1 MKLPMSLNN
10 PSEKESPAT
19 NMGDKSPI
27 RRKVNKLKRDPVQF
41 VADSKAFISTQQAVL
56 LTRAKLGSFAI
67 VLVASLIVIIYYT
80 LLASP
85 RYVSEAQFIMKQ
97 SGNSSLALTGLAAF
111 AATSPTT
118 KDALIVKEYMQSRVM
133 ALALDKAIN
142 LKAHYQ
148 QNTWDWFSRL
158 KTNASTEE
166 YVAYYQQH
174 ITVKYDDMS
183 EILSIE
189 VQSYQAD
196 YALNMAQ
203 HLLKI
208 SETFINN
215 LGDKMI
221 QQQLQYAQKEVDRA
235 HQLLTQ
241 QKNKVLDFQ
250 NSFELYNPKQ
260 QGAALVMAINQLG
273 SEIINQETQLKSLLA
288 YMKKDS
294 ADVKAKQITLNALN
308 AQLKQEKQRL
318 TNTDQ
323 QALNKLNME
332 FQEVNLTAD
341 LSTDL
346 YQAALAAMEQAR
358 TEAYRSLKHVLIIA
372 EPSLAQENKYPRR
385 LYSIFTWF
393 ISLLLIY
400 AIGKLIIS
408 IIKEHQE

>member
-1 MKLPMSLNN
+1 MLPNN
-10 PSEKESPAT
+10 PSAEKSPAT
-19 NMGDKSPI
+19 KVSQRSSLN
-27 RRKVNKLKRDPVQF
+27 RKVDKLKRDPVQF
-41 VADSKAFISTQQAVL
+41 VSDSKAFISTQQAVL
-56 LTRAKLGSFAI
+56 LTRAKLGSFAL

-85 RYVSEAQFIMKQ
+85 RYVSEAQFIIKQ
-97 SGNSSLALTGLAAF
+97 SGSSSLALTGLAAF
-111 AATSPTT
+111 AATSPAT

-142 LKAHYQ
+142 LKTHYQ

-158 KTNASTEE
+158 NANASTEE

-174 ITVKYDDMS
+174 ITVKYDDLS
-183 EILSIE
+183 EILAIE
-189 VQSYQAD
+189 VQSYRAD

-203 HLLKI
+203 QLVKI
-208 SETFINN
+208 SETFINR
-215 LGDKMI
+215 LGDKMV

-250 NSFELYNPKQ
+250 NKFELYNPKQ
-260 QGAALVMAINQLG
+260 QGVALVEAINQLG

-294 ADVKAKQITLNALN
+294 ADVKAQQITLNALN
-308 AQLKQEKQRL
+308 AQLNQEKQRL

-332 FQEVNLTAD
+332 FQEVNLTAN
-341 LSTDL
+341 LATDL

-358 TEAYRSLKHVLIIA
+358 TEAYRNLKHVLIIA

-393 ISLLLIY
+393 ITLILIY

>member
-1 MKLPMSLNN
+1 M
-10 PSEKESPAT
+10 SEKSAL
-19 NMGDKSPI
+19 N
-27 RRKVNKLKRDPVQF
+27 RKVNKLKRDPVQF
-41 VADSKAFISTQQAVL
+41 IADSKAFISTQQAML

-67 VLVASLIVIIYYT
+67 VLAASLIVIMYYT
-80 LLASP
+80 VLASP
-85 RYVSEAQFIMKQ
+85 RYVSEAQFIIKQ
-97 SGNSSLALTGLAAF
+97 SGNSSLALTGFAAF
-111 AATSPTT
+111 AATSPAT

-133 ALALDKAIN
+133 ALALDKSIN

-148 QNTWDWFSRL
+148 HNTWDWFSRL
-158 KTNASTEE
+158 KADASTEE

-174 ITVKYDDMS
+174 VTVKYDDMS

-189 VQSYQAD
+189 VQSYEAD
-196 YALNMAQ
+196 YALNLAQ
-203 HLLKI
+203 QLLKI
-208 SETFINN
+208 SETFINK
-215 LGDKMI
+215 LGDKMV

-250 NSFELYNPKQ
+250 NKFKLYNPEQ
-260 QGAALVMAINQLG
+260 QGAALVEAINQLG

-294 ADVKAKQITLNALN
+294 ADVKAKKITLNALN

-318 TNTDQ
+318 TGTDQ

-332 FQEVNLTAD
+332 FQEITLTTGLA
-341 LSTDL
+341 TDL

-358 TEAYRSLKHVLIIA
+358 TEAYRNLKHVLIIA
-372 EPSLAQENKYPRR
+372 EPSLAQENKYPQR

-393 ISLLLIY
+393 ISLLLMY
-400 AIGKLIIS
+400 AIGKLITS